1 VPAVPHEISMDYAME
16 EIDEILERKDIRE
29 EHKQMIIGENA
40 RRFYAR

>member
-1 VPAVPHEISMDYAME
+1 MDYAME

-29 EHKQMIIGENA
+29 EHKQMILDENA